1 MVVRIAYPDVIRVG
15 VSINPPA
22 RRGQILATMNN
33 VYDSLRIRRKTVCS
47 QNLRLKAEVAPD
59 EAQSDIPPIILG
71 L

>member
-22 RRGQILATMNN
+22 RRGRILATMNI
-33 VYDSLRIRRKTVCS
+33 VDDPLRARQKIVCS
-47 QNLRLKAEVAPD
+47 QNLRLKAGMAPD
-59 EAQSDIPPIILG
+59 EAQSDVQPIILG